1 MGLVTLT
8 FELETG
14 MQVASEVGNLRSK
27 FGHARLLG
35 SRIIRYV
42 HDGQMETVGQKQRI
56 TSNNII
62 NSKLGVMKVRIALTI
77 T

>member
-27 FGHARLLG
+27 FGDARLLG